1 VTGPAA
7 VEAAIS
13 DAHRQHWA
21 RVLAATVRVTRDL
34 DLAEECVQEA
44 CAAGLQAWL
53 RAGIP
58 DNPAAWLTATAR
70 RRAIDALRHE
80 QALRRRL
87 PLLAVP
93 DAASDAALD
102 DVVAGEPRQQ
112 AADRAAQ
119 AGGGLPDERLRLIF
133 TCCHPALRQDARVAL
148 TLRLVCG
155 SRPRTSAGRS
165 WCRKPPWRRASPAR
179 RRRSPRRGSRSG
191 YRRPP
196 SCRSG

>member
-1 VTGPAA
+1 MTDPAA

-13 DAHRQHWA
+13 AAHRQQWA

-44 CAAGLQAWL
+44 YAAGLQAWL
-53 RAGIP
+53 RAGVP

-93 DAASDAALD
+93 DAVSEAAFD
-102 DVVAGEPRQQ
+102 EAGAGGPLPQQQ
-112 AADRAAQ
+112 AA
-119 AGGGLPDERLRLIF
+119 
-133 TCCHPALRQDARVAL
+133 
-148 TLRLVCG
+148 
-155 SRPRTSAGRS
+155 
-165 WCRKPPWRRASPAR
+165 
-179 RRRSPRRGSRSG
+179 
-191 YRRPP
+191 RRPP
-196 SCRSG
+196 ACCRTSGSG